1 LLLTLRN
8 ILTLLDRS
16 DRRDIRA
23 LCANETSFH
32 ANNSLKSLI
41 NKDILSNLEKDWLRG
56 EDMPQGVPKK
66 DGSGRGRGQSGEGCG
81 GNPRK
86 RKGRNK

>member
-1 LLLTLRN
+1 L
-8 ILTLLDRS
+8 IDQS
-16 DRRDIRA
+16 DRPDVRA
-23 LCANETSFH
+23 LCVNETSFH
-32 ANNSLKSLI
+32 ADYSLKSLI
-41 NKDILSNLEKDWLRG
+41 NEDVLSNLGKDWLRG
-56 EDMPQGVPKK
+56 ENMPKGVPKK

>member
-1 LLLTLRN
+1 MFYQTW
-8 ILTLLDRS
+8 I
-16 DRRDIRA
+16 
-23 LCANETSFH
+23 
-32 ANNSLKSLI
+32 KY
-41 NKDILSNLEKDWLRG
+41 WLRG
-56 EDMPQGVPKK
+56 ENMSKGVPKK